1 MLNTT
6 VEMRFKAFTKVDIH
20 TMVSEL
26 RHRIERVSNYTALHP
41 KDNNIK
47 VNAAETKNLEA

>member
-1 MLNTT
+1 
-6 VEMRFKAFTKVDIH
+6 MRFKALPKVDIH

-47 VNAAETKNLEA
+47 VTAVETKNLQA